1 LKRKPTKMEKEV
13 SDRDESSRTTRPFGI
28 PEGDTGKGK

>member
-1 LKRKPTKMEKEV
+1 LKRRARKIETEV
-13 SDRDESSRTTRPFGI
+13 SDRDESSSTTRSIGI